1 MKTPNKALKRIG
13 QKAGLPLSSAFDDR
27 NKESKGMAENLKE
40 IIHGFVD
47 YVMPELTPYESTLYL
62 LLLRLSHL
70 SDGSP
75 RVRIG
80 KRRIAK
86 QIGKS
91 PQTAGLVSYEQI
103 TKVCKALEEKTCIVV
118 GDTTREGTLYTV
130 IVPQEIPFVKEKMA
144 VVSVSDDDYFNDPVK
159 RQELF
164 ERDNWTCQYC
174 GEKVTEES
182 ATLDHYIPQSKGGNH
197 SKGNLRTCC
206 LLCNSIK
213 SGTFFEEAAPHILRS
228 MQERRQRRSE

>member
-1 MKTPNKALKRIG
+1 MKLLRN
-13 QKAGLPLSSAFDDR
+13 QPLEPTSYLGSSTFCSMAE
-27 NKESKGMAENLKE
+27 NKESRVMAEKPKE
-40 IIHGFVD
+40 MIHDFVD
-47 YVMPELTPYESTLYL
+47 YVMPELTPYESKLYL

-70 SDGSP
+70 NDGSP
-75 RVRIG
+75 HVHIG

-91 PQTAGLVSYEQI
+91 PQTAGLVSYDQI
-103 TKVCKALEEKTCIVV
+103 TKVSKALEEKTCIVV
-118 GDTTREGTLYTV
+118 GDTMREGTLYTV

-144 VVSVSDDDYFNDPVK
+144 VVSLPADDYFNDPAK

-174 GEKVTEES
+174 GEKVSEEA
-182 ATLDHYIPQSKGGNH
+182 ATLDHYTPQSKGGSH
-197 SKGNLRTCC
+197 SKDNLRTCC

-213 SGTFFEEAAPHILRS
+213 SGKSFEEAAPHILRS
-228 MQERRQRRSE
+228 MQERRQRRNE